1 MNNKEVKKDH
11 IMTMI
16 LVDDLNEY
24 LSKYDDKIYEIVMMT
39 RLQVKPILNISKTPI
54 PQDNATVLSVTSD
67 EETTS
72 DVDIHYLLLK
82 ETVQEKLSTIYELT
96 NKTDNFSLAKV
107 LYLND
112 FIDSYFKTKVMDFN
126 ERIDNRKDIL
136 EKLSI
141 LKKLV
146 LPEQRT
152 NEWYAIR
159 ETILTASSLA
169 DAIGEGHFS
178 TKDQLLIQ
186 KCGGPRGEVPF
197 KIVEWG
203 VMYEPV
209 ATKFYELMN
218 NLTVLEFGLVPH
230 PTFKIFGASPDGICD
245 EDSPENYIGRML
257 EIKCPPKRQFTK
269 EVPRHYW
276 MQMQGQLESCNL
288 EECDFL
294 QVKFIE
300 YFNEQDYNDDFILE
314 EGILKEGY
322 SSLNLPKGLLVAFV
336 KDNPGNDPTIKYE
349 YCDFY
354 QSHSD
359 LTEFAKVKIAEYKS
373 SDFKYDRIIQHW
385 WKIERYECVLV
396 GRDRKWWLETQP
408 KIIDFWEDVLHYR
421 KVGIQVFHDLKAEK
435 KIKRIK
441 LKKPSQKKKNTFSI
455 DKAVVE
461 NIKNN
466 YLIDSD

>member
-1 MNNKEVKKDH
+1 MDTKQT
-11 IMTMI
+11 MTMI
-16 LVDDLNEY
+16 LVDDLLEKM
-24 LSKYDDKIYEIVMMT
+24 SSYDDDIYEIVKQREMT
-39 RLQVKPILNISKTPI
+39 IGMGQHTRAQDVLVRHPSDLERYTEIISTCKGSAFKTI
-54 PQDNATVLSVTSD
+54 ID
-67 EETTS
+67 
-72 DVDIHYLLLK
+72 
-82 ETVQEKLSTIYELT
+82 IYELGD
-96 NKTDNFSLAKV
+96 KTDSFSEAKK
-107 LYLND
+107 LYLGNYVD
-112 FIDSYFKTKVMDFN
+112 MYFQDKIREFSERVMDRGN
-126 ERIDNRKDIL
+126 IL
-136 EKLSI
+136 EKLNK
-141 LKKLV
+141 LKKLE

-152 NEWYAIR
+152 KEWYEIR

-178 TKDQLLIQ
+178 TRDQLLAQ
-186 KCGGPRGEVPF
+186 KCGGPRGSVPF
-197 KIVEWG
+197 SIVEWG

-218 NLTVLEFGLVPH
+218 KLTVLEFGLVPH

-245 EDSPENYIGRML
+245 DDSPPDYIGRML

-276 MQMQGQLESCNL
+276 MQMQGQLESCDL

-300 YFNEQDYNDDFILE
+300 YFTEQEYNDDLLLE
-314 EGILKEGY
+314 DGSLKEGY
-322 SSLNLPKGLLVAFV
+322 SSNNLPKGLLIAFV
-336 KDNPGNDPTIKYE
+336 KDNPGGDPTIKYE

-354 QSHSD
+354 QSYDD
-359 LTEFAKVKIAEYKS
+359 LNEWKPKMMAEYES
-373 SDFKYDRIIQHW
+373 SDFEYDRVVHHW

-396 GRDRKWWLETQP
+396 GRDRKWWLEVQP

-435 KIKRIK
+435 RTRKIKI
-441 LKKPSQKKKNTFSI
+441 KKPSQKNQKKNTFSI
-455 DKAVVE
+455 DKALVE
-461 NIKNN
+461 TIQNN